1 MKPEEKSWVVGLG
14 EVLWDVFP
22 DGKRLG
28 GAPANFAFHASR
40 QGCDGIVVSAVG
52 ADASGAEIA
61 SFLARKKLSALLA
74 RVSEPTGTVT
84 VSTDSDGV
92 ASYVFAENCAWD
104 NIPFSAETEN
114 VARRAA
120 AVCFGSLAQRD
131 LRSRRTVQRFL
142 DCVPA
147 SALRVFD
154 VNLRQN
160 FYTPEIIE
168 TSLARCSILKIN
180 EDEAP
185 VLAGI
190 FGINPRSREDFF
202 AALFEKFPAL
212 KIIVLTLGKAGS
224 AVAGRDGVRSEIPA
238 DTHIRVVDTV
248 GAGDAFTAGFVA
260 ALLHGADV
268 PTAHRRAADLAGFV
282 CSRAGAMPED

>member
-14 EVLWDVFP
+14 EILWDVFP

-52 ADASGAEIA
+52 TDASGEEIVA
-61 SFLARKKLSALLA
+61 FLERKKLPALLP
-74 RVSEPTGTVT
+74 RVPEPTGTVT

-92 ASYVFAENCAWD
+92 ASYVFAKNCAWD
-104 NIPFSAETEN
+104 NIPFSAEAEN
-114 VARRAA
+114 IARRAA

-131 LRSRRTVQRFL
+131 SRSRATMQRFL
-142 DCVPA
+142 ESVPA

-154 VNLRQN
+154 INLRQN
-160 FYTPEIIE
+160 FYTAETIE
-168 TSLARCSILKIN
+168 TSLAHCSILKLN
-180 EDEAP
+180 ENEAP
-185 VLAGI
+185 ILAGLL
-190 FGINPRSREDFF
+190 GINPCSREDFF

-212 KIIVLTLGKAGS
+212 RIIVLTLGKAGS
-224 AVAGRDGVRSEIPA
+224 AVAGRDGVRSEMPA
-238 DTHIRVVDTV
+238 DARIRVVDTV

-268 PTAHRRAADLAGFV
+268 VTAHRRAAEIAGFV

>member
-1 MKPEEKSWVVGLG
+1 MKDKRWVVGLG

-52 ADASGAEIA
+52 ADVSGAEIV
-61 SFLARKKLSALLA
+61 SFLERKKLPALLP

-84 VSTDSDGV
+84 VSTDPDGV

-114 VARRAA
+114 IARHVA

-131 LRSRRTVQRFL
+131 LRSRSTVQRFL

-160 FYTPEIIE
+160 FYTEEIIE

-180 EDEAP
+180 GDEAP
-185 VLAGI
+185 VLAEL
-190 FGINPRSREDFF
+190 FGITPSSREDFF
-202 AALFEKFPAL
+202 AALFEKFPVPE
-212 KIIVLTLGKAGS
+212 IIILTLGKAGS
-224 AVAGRDGVRSEIPA
+224 VIADRRGVRSEIPA
-238 DTHIRVVDTV
+238 DARVRVVDTV
-248 GAGDAFTAGFVA
+248 GAGDAFAAGFVA

-268 PTAHRRAADLAGFV
+268 PTAHRRASELAGFV
-282 CSRAGAMPED
+282 CSRAGAMPEA

>member
-14 EVLWDVFP
+14 EILWDVFP

-52 ADASGAEIA
+52 TDASGEEIVA
-61 SFLARKKLSALLA
+61 FLERKKLPALLP
-74 RVSEPTGTVT
+74 RVPEPTGTVT

-92 ASYVFAENCAWD
+92 ASYVFAKNCAWD

-114 VARRAA
+114 IARRAA

-131 LRSRRTVQRFL
+131 SRSRATVQRFL
-142 DCVPA
+142 ESVPA

-154 VNLRQN
+154 INLRQN
-160 FYTPEIIE
+160 FYTAETIE
-168 TSLARCSILKIN
+168 TSLAHCSILKLN
-180 EDEAP
+180 ENEAP
-185 VLAGI
+185 ILAGLL
-190 FGINPRSREDFF
+190 GINPCSREDFF
-202 AALFEKFPAL
+202 ATLFEKFPAL
-212 KIIVLTLGKAGS
+212 RIIVLTLGKAGS
-224 AVAGRDGVRSEIPA
+224 AVAGRDGVRSEMPA
-238 DTHIRVVDTV
+238 DARIRVVDTV

-268 PTAHRRAADLAGFV
+268 VTAHRRAAEIAGFV

>member
-14 EVLWDVFP
+14 EILWDVFP

-28 GAPANFAFHASR
+28 GAPANFAFHARR

-52 ADASGAEIA
+52 TDASGAEISA
-61 SFLARKKLSALLA
+61 FLERKKLPALLP
-74 RVSEPTGTVT
+74 RVPEPTGTVA

-114 VARRAA
+114 IARRSA

-131 LRSRRTVQRFL
+131 SRSRATVQRFL
-142 DCVPA
+142 ESVPA

-154 VNLRQN
+154 INLRQN
-160 FYTPEIIE
+160 FYTAETIE
-168 TSLARCSILKIN
+168 TSLAHCSILKLN
-180 EDEAP
+180 ENEAP
-185 VLAGI
+185 ILAGLL
-190 FGINPRSREDFF
+190 GINPCSREDFF
-202 AALFEKFPAL
+202 ATLFEKFPAL
-212 KIIVLTLGKAGS
+212 RIIVLTLGKAGS
-224 AVAGRDGVRSEIPA
+224 AVAGRDGVRSEMPA
-238 DTHIRVVDTV
+238 DVRIRVVDTV

-268 PTAHRRAADLAGFV
+268 ATAHRRAAEIAGFV